1 MNERRDDLVYRRI
14 NQLTAMQIAAASIVL
29 LIVGIVAI
37 LQNAQLKETARL
49 AAGLEARIS
58 ALEEQAHAA
67 SPLDAHTEVRERN
80 ESPEVP
86 RRAEHAAPEDPPAAE
101 LAERM
106 TRLAANLTAPLDES
120 AKRDVASVLARF
132 TALLENGIGA
142 DPAMLASAARL
153 AAIGGDVERAV
164 AWGED
169 ALAGGADP
177 TRLAPTFARSYHQ
190 LGRHAEA
197 LPHAT
202 FAASADNRTAADLM
216 LLASVQS
223 ALGHKS
229 DAEKTLVEAIVF
241 DAVAVEAAV
250 LLARQLIEQGAF
262 SRAESVIERGREID
276 ADTPALRRLLVEV
289 LFAGAEYERCAEVGV
304 DLVEQD
310 LADMATLRL
319 LGRAQ
324 LELKRSAEAA
334 ETFRKLCENAPN
346 DAEAFDLRGL
356 ALLGALDAA
365 GAVEQFYRSIE
376 LDPSRAAT
384 SYHLGVALA
393 NTDDCSGAIKAYRAA
408 IELDPDRPAVHFAQA
423 VCFARTEQTAE
434 AEAALERAVSLD
446 DEWLEQADRVKVFAR
461 ILPKIRKRALGNR
474 G

>member
-49 AAGLEARIS
+49 ATRLETRVA
-58 ALEEQAHAA
+58 ALEEQARAA
-67 SPLDAHTEVRERN
+67 SSSNARAENRERDRSL
-80 ESPEVP
+80 EGPH
-86 RRAEHAAPEDPPAAE
+86 RAEPATPEDKPAAR
-101 LAERM
+101 LAECM
-106 TRLAANLTAPLDES
+106 TRLAANLTAPLDEN
-120 AKRDVASVLARF
+120 AKRDVSSALARF
-132 TALLENGIGA
+132 TALLENGNGA
-142 DPAMLASAARL
+142 DPAMLAAAARL
-153 AAIGGDVERAV
+153 AAIGGDFERAV
-164 AWGED
+164 AWGER

-177 TRLAPTFARSYHQ
+177 TPLAPTFARSYHQ

-197 LPHAT
+197 LPHAR
-202 FAASADNRTAADLM
+202 FAASADHGTPADLM
-216 LLASVQS
+216 LLASVQA

-229 DAEKTLVEAIVF
+229 DTENTLVEALAF
-241 DAVAVEAAV
+241 DVVAVEAAL

-276 ADTPALRRLLVEV
+276 ADISSLRRLLVEV
-289 LFAGAEYERCAEVGV
+289 LFADAKYQRCAAVAA

-310 LADMATLRL
+310 LADTPTLRL
-319 LGRAQ
+319 LGRAL

-334 ETFRKLCENAPN
+334 ETFRKLCESAPN
-346 DAEAFDLRGL
+346 DADAFDLRGL
-356 ALLGALDAA
+356 ALLGALDAP
-365 GAVEQFYRSIE
+365 GAVEQFYRSAE

-384 SYHLGVALA
+384 WYHLGVALA
-393 NTDDCSGAIKAYRAA
+393 NTDDCPGAIEAYRAA

-423 VCFARTEQTAE
+423 VCYARTEQAAE
-434 AEAALERAVSLD
+434 AQAALERAVSLD
-446 DEWLEQADRVKVFAR
+446 IEMLEQADRVKVFAR
-461 ILPKIRKRALGNR
+461 ILPKMRKRRPGSR